1 MHQLPEFIGNHLA
14 LSIAF
19 VVLLIAVVVTEIR
32 FRTGGSNDLSP
43 LQTTQLMNH
52 QNAVLVD
59 VREHKE
65 FQEGHIANAIHI
77 PLSQINDQAKKLE
90 KYKKRPII
98 AYCRTGSRSGSA
110 CNRLQKHGFESVY
123 NLRGGL
129 MAWQK
134 DNLPVTRK

>member
-14 LSIAF
+14 LSGAF
-19 VVLLIAVVVTEIR
+19 VALLIAVIVTEIR
-32 FRTGGSNDLSP
+32 YRTGSSNDLSP
-43 LQTTQLMNH
+43 LQATQLMNH

-59 VREHKE
+59 VREDKE
-65 FQEGHIANAIHI
+65 FQDGHIANAVHI
-77 PLSQINDQAKKLE
+77 PLSKINDQAQRLD

-110 CNRLQKHGFESVY
+110 CGRLQKHGFDAVY

>member
-14 LSIAF
+14 LSGAF
-19 VVLLIAVVVTEIR
+19 VALLIAVIFTEIR
-32 FRTGGSNDLSP
+32 YRTGGSNDLSP
-43 LQTTQLMNH
+43 LQATQLMNH

-59 VREHKE
+59 VREDKE
-65 FQEGHIANAIHI
+65 FQDGHIANAVHI
-77 PLSQINDQAKKLE
+77 PLSKINDQAQRLD

-110 CNRLQKHGFESVY
+110 CSRLQKHGFESVY

>member
-14 LSIAF
+14 LSAAF
-19 VVLLIAVVVTEIR
+19 LVLLIAVIVTEIR
-32 FRTGGSNDLSP
+32 YRTGGSNDLSP
-43 LQTTQLMNH
+43 LQATQLMNH

-59 VREHKE
+59 VREDKE
-65 FQEGHIANAIHI
+65 YQEGHIANAMHI
-77 PLSQINDQAKKLE
+77 PLSKINDQAQKLD

-134 DNLPVTRK
+134 DNLPLTRK